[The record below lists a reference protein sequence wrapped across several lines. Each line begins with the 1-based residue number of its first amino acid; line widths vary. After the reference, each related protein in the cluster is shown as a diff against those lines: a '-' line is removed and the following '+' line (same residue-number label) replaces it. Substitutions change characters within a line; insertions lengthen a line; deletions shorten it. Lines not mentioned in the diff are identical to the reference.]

1 MTGWAAAFAAA
12 LVVPIDLHGQ
22 RGRGASGEKPAVDVV
37 QTIGCAEQKAN
48 AWWLTRAGAPRTT
61 TGGIFNS
68 KQIESAKAEALGTET
83 IQLVGTADFVD
94 AEELLRAGQRKEFT
108 TPETANATGQLRA
121 GRRVLI
127 KGLLVP
133 AGDTKRIN
141 LMSVVA
147 LADTCG

>member
-12 LVVPIDLHGQ
+12 LVIPIELHGQ

-37 QTIGCAEQKAN
+37 QAVGCAEQKAS
-48 AWWLTRAGAPRTT
+48 AWWLTRAGTPRTT

-68 KQIESAKAEALGTET
+68 KQIESAKAEALGTDN

-94 AEELLRAGQRKEFT
+94 ADELLRSGQRKEFT
-108 TPETANATGQLRA
+108 APDTVNASGQLRA
-121 GRRVLI
+121 GRKVLI

-133 AGDTKRIN
+133 AGESRRIN
-141 LMSVVA
+141 LISVVA